1 MSKKKQ
7 LIHDVFE
14 RIKETSEKDTKNGWA
29 DDLSDAIEKK
39 TKFKISGKTLSR
51 YYESYIEEV
60 RKETTIENLILNK
73 LSEYLDYN
81 DYADYCSTIEKK
93 GENAS
98 KTTVKIDVD
107 NQEVSSMNGLPNVN
121 VTITNTNSND
131 NKNDQH
137 FKVPDFIK
145 QNGLGIL
152 EMTFVLLLVTGG
164 VFFSKGKAE
173 KSTLFPLTF
182 MSGIDSAVEKSYMYW
197 DGERY
202 IATDSSYISPEFD
215 VVAINEHQLKFLRR
229 ITRKDTMTVENSIG
243 RTWYSKC
250 YGEVEFFTAD
260 GIDPDT
266 KTELRKSSSYI
277 IDKYAGK
284 NAEPLLVEE

>member
-1 MSKKKQ
+1 MSKKKL
-7 LIHDVFE
+7 LIHEVFKKA
-14 RIKETSEKDTKNGWA
+14 KEESQRDTKNGLASYLW
-29 DDLSDAIEKK
+29 LY
-39 TKFKISGKTLSR
+39 FKEDIGFEINDKSFSR
-51 YYESYIEEV
+51 YYDTYIIGD
-60 RKETTIENLILNK
+60 RDINIQPDRLNK
-73 LSEYLDYN
+73 LSEYLGYKDF
-81 DYADYCSTIEKK
+81 ADFSKNFVKK
-93 GENAS
+93 DEDAN
-98 KTTVKIDVD
+98 KTTVKITVD
-107 NQEVSSMNGLPNVN
+107 DEDSLTEKISKVIIN
-121 VTITNTNSND
+121 ITNE
-131 NKNDQH
+131 QH

>member
-1 MSKKKQ
+1 MSKFLPQKKK
-7 LIHDVFE
+7 LLEDVFE
-14 RIKETSEKDTKNGWA
+14 KASNDTPEKSFSGITKHLERSLKDDYQAILSHKSFENYYKLIVEKDEDYNIKTMIL
-29 DDLSDAIEKK
+29 DDLS
-39 TKFKISGKTLSR
+39 R
-51 YYESYIEEV
+51 YLEYDNFRAYCV
-60 RKETTIENLILNK
+60 DWKTIEYTVGQTISKIVINISNK
-73 LSEYLDYN
+73 PIF
-81 DYADYCSTIEKK
+81 T
-93 GENAS
+93 
-98 KTTVKIDVD
+98 
-107 NQEVSSMNGLPNVN
+107 M
-121 VTITNTNSND
+121 
-131 NKNDQH
+131 
-137 FKVPDFIK
+137 PDFMK
-145 QNGLGIL
+145 KNGLGIL
-152 EMTFVLLLVTGG
+152 EMAFVLLLVTGG
-164 VFFSKGKAE
+164 VFFSNGKAK
-173 KSTLFPLTF
+173 KSAPFPLTF

-197 DGERY
+197 DGEKY